1 MLECSASFL
10 TDTRMEPLLNIAV
23 TAARQAGDIILRH
36 AEQLDRIKV
45 TQKAKNDYFSEVD
58 VKAEQSII
66 HTILKAYPDHGI
78 IAEESGVQ
86 NPDADCI
93 WLIDP
98 LDGTSN
104 YLHGFPAYCVSIAM
118 QFKGKLE
125 HAVIYDP
132 LRHEC
137 FSASRGRGARLNDRR
152 IRVSKKAELQT
163 AMLGSGPSVQNPKRA
178 EKFDLNIQPLLEQC
192 TTIRRIGAAALE
204 LAYVASGR
212 LDGFFEFGLRPWDV
226 AAGCLLIQE
235 AGGFVSDPKGEQ
247 HFVKQGSVIAGTP
260 KVFDEIHAVLKA

>member
-1 MLECSASFL
+1 
-10 TDTRMEPLLNIAV
+10 MEPLLNIAV
-23 TAARQAGDIILRH
+23 NAARQAGDIIIRH

-58 VKAEQSII
+58 IKAEQSII
-66 HTILKAYPDHGI
+66 HTILKSYPDHGI

-86 NPDADCI
+86 NPDADCV
-93 WLIDP
+93 WYIDP

-118 QFKGKLE
+118 RFQDQLE

-132 LRHEC
+132 IRHEC

-152 IRVSKKAELQT
+152 IRVSKKTELQS
-163 AMLGSGPSVQNPKRA
+163 AILGCGPSIQNHARA
-178 EKFDLNIQPLLEQC
+178 EAYDLDIKPLLEQC

-204 LAYVASGR
+204 LAYVAAGR
-212 LDGFFEFGLRPWDV
+212 LDGFFEFNLRPWDV

-235 AGGFVSDPKGEQ
+235 AGGFVTDPLGGDN
-247 HFVKQGSVIAGTP
+247 FVKQGSVIAGAP
-260 KVFDEIHAVLKA
+260 KIFNAMHAALKTA